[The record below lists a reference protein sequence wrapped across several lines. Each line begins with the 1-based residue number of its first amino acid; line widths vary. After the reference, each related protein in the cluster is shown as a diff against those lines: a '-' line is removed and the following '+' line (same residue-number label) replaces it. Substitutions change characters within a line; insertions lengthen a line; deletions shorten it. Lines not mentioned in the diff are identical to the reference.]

1 MKINTF
7 FEYTLFVDEST
18 FTNHGQI
25 NVHDIHYNCR
35 KSSSITNKWIIKQNL
50 MWKKVE
56 KILLNLSLLKM
67 FEVIIIFLKNSLLK
81 LLIDVLNIYI
91 MYYIYFYR
99 KQIK

>member
-25 NVHDIHYNCR
+25 NIHDIHYNCR

-56 KILLNLSLLKM
+56 KKIKSFFIEDVWSNNNF
-67 FEVIIIFLKNSLLK
+67 FEEFIIETINWCIKYLYNVLYIFL
-81 LLIDVLNIYI
+81 
-91 MYYIYFYR
+91 
-99 KQIK
+99 